1 VTANKPDPVLVPRRR
16 WWHDFAVQGIFWRK
30 FVDWAARSL
39 PAVFHPFLIWTS
51 ACLFFFIAAPARRAV
66 VQNLQ
71 IILPRS
77 SRLANYARV
86 LRIFVNFGWALA
98 DAAIY
103 KLLKPR
109 FSYELEGQNFLEE
122 LALSKDGAVV
132 LTAHMGNYDLAA
144 ALFAEKFNR
153 QIHMVRAPEP
163 DALSAHH
170 VDLSLQQSSSG
181 AVRVGYSNG
190 GASLAFDLL
199 NALRDGEIISI
210 QGDRV
215 IGEVARAPV
224 NLFGRQV
231 LLPTGPFV
239 LSTVS
244 QAPIYP
250 LFMIRTGYRKYK
262 IIAHEPIAC
271 SLDNRSRE
279 EKVSMAMQRWA
290 NLLEKK
296 VTKYWR
302 QWYAFVPISMVNRLV
317 RD

>member
-1 VTANKPDPVLVPRRR
+1 MSRRR

-30 FVDWAARSL
+30 FVDWAAKNL
-39 PAVFHPFLIWTS
+39 PAAVHPLLIWTS
-51 ACLFFFIAAPARRAV
+51 TFLFFFIAAPARKAAL
-66 VQNLQ
+66 QNLQ

-77 SRLANYARV
+77 SRLANYFRV
-86 LRIFVNFGWALA
+86 LRIFANFGWTLA
-98 DAAIY
+98 DAAIH

-109 FSYELEGQNFLEE
+109 FSYELDGQNFLEE
-122 LALSKDGAVV
+122 LALSHNGAVV

-144 ALFAEKFNR
+144 ALFAEKFDR

-163 DALSAHH
+163 DALSAQH

-224 NLFGRQV
+224 MFFGRPV

-244 QAPIYP
+244 QTPIYP

-262 IIAHEPIAC
+262 IIAYEPIT
-271 SLDNRSRE
+271 SFREDGSRD
-279 EKVSMAMQRWA
+279 EKVSTAMQRWA
-290 NLLEKK
+290 RLLEEN
-296 VTKYWR
+296 VRMYWR
-302 QWYAFVPISMVNRLV
+302 QWYAFVPLSTTPGTS
-317 RD
+317 